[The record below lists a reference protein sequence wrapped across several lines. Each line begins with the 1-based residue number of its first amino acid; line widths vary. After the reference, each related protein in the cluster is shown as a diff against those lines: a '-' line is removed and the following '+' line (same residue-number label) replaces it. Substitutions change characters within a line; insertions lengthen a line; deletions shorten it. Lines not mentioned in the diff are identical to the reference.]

1 MVTRVLAETTRVKNN
16 FINEKKN
23 FERKLSCLFGGRR
36 KFKLRIC
43 LRGVGSAANSVGK
56 TLEFAASLAEIL
68 MSNLAE
74 LVPSGFFLS
83 TTMVFAAIRTHFPRK
98 NTPFYRN
105 TVTCVTGVTSNQVK
119 VPRLNSQHLAMVS
132 WDVKHSRASAFRYF
146 LSTTMV
152 FQQSEHISPRKTPVY
167 LSIELR
173 PINSC
178 LSIKMKTQIGVI
190 ADVVQWLALS
200 LFVPAVGR
208 LGRGSKLF
216 PIFCS
221 FFW

>member
-1 MVTRVLAETTRVKNN
+1 MK
-16 FINEKKN
+16 
-23 FERKLSCLFGGRR
+23 RKTS
-36 KFKLRIC
+36 KE
-43 LRGVGSAANSVGK
+43 NSVVFLVEGESSSY
-56 TLEFAASLAEIL
+56 EFAFEESVLLRTRSAKRSSSQHLAEIL

-74 LVPSGFFLS
+74 LVPSVFFLS
-83 TTMVFAAIRTHFPRK
+83 TTMVFAAVRTHFPRK
-98 NTPFYRN
+98 NTRFYRN

-119 VPRLNSQHLAMVS
+119 VPRLNSQHLAMVGTS
-132 WDVKHSRASAFRYF
+132 NIAELSAFRYF
-146 LSTTMV
+146 LSTTRV
-152 FQQSEHISPRKTPVY
+152 FQRSEHISTRKTPVY